1 VCLNGN
7 NKEQWL
13 GDLNHVD
20 AASFLNGKKAQIIID
35 GTQSRSGMFQAG
47 SFKLGNFYRKK

>member
-1 VCLNGN
+1 VPEWKQQRAVAGRL
-7 NKEQWL
+7 
-13 GDLNHVD
+13 DD

-47 SFKLGNFYRKK
+47 SFKLGNFYGKK